1 MGDPRHHEVTTPD
14 RRTLAVVEAGAPD
27 GPVLVTHHGTPAAG
41 RFYRPELES
50 AEARGLRLIAF
61 DRAGF
66 GGSTPNPGRSIADVA
81 ADVVAILDALGVE
94 RFATYGWSGG
104 GPHALACAALLPG
117 RCLAAA
123 TIAGVAPYDAEGLD
137 WMAGMGEG
145 NLVEFASAR
154 EGREPLTDYC
164 RADAAAILATTPEQ
178 LADALRPHLSDV
190 DREALT
196 GELADF
202 LWGELTGGLAPGVDG
217 WLDDDLAFVR
227 PWGFDPQA
235 ITVPLL
241 VWQGAHDL
249 MVPPAHGRWLHQHL
263 RADGGI
269 LPDEGHLTLF
279 GHRIGDIHA
288 WLSEALVAHG
298 RQ

>member
-1 MGDPRHHEVTTPD
+1 
-14 RRTLAVVEAGAPD
+14 
-27 GPVLVTHHGTPAAG
+27 
-41 RFYRPELES
+41 
-50 AEARGLRLIAF
+50 
-61 DRAGF
+61 
-66 GGSTPNPGRSIADVA
+66 VA
-81 ADVVAILDALGVE
+81 ADVVAILDELGVD

-123 TIAGVAPYDAEGLD
+123 TIAGVAPYEAEGLD

-145 NLVEFASAR
+145 NVVEFGTAS

-164 RADAAAILATTPEQ
+164 KADAAAILATTPEQ
-178 LADALRPHLSDV
+178 LADALRPHLSGV
-190 DREALT
+190 DSEALT

-202 LWGELTGGLAPGVDG
+202 LWDELTGGLAPGVEG
-217 WLDDDLAFVR
+217 WVDDDLAFVR

-235 ITVPLL
+235 IAVPLL

-249 MVPPAHGRWLHQHL
+249 MVPPAHGRWLHEHL